1 MSTAT
6 LEPAKVRTQPAQF
19 DARAALDA
27 FERDW
32 NSGQFDGREGQWAAY
47 VDAKLVKVGPYRQR
61 LFDFIHAKFPNAL
74 VALQPISVYCAWT
87 ARWRRAL
94 RECPN

>member
-6 LEPAKVRTQPAQF
+6 LEPAKVRTQPAHF

-32 NSGQFDGREGQWAAY
+32 NSGQFDGHEGQWTAY
-47 VDAKLVKVGPYRQR
+47 VDAKLVKVGPGRQR

-74 VALQPISVYCAWT
+74 VALQPIRKPAPIKLRSP
-87 ARWRRAL
+87 RA
-94 RECPN
+94 P